1 MSKKIKDENGNVYI
15 KKKPFYKRIW
25 FWILVVIVIIFAGSQ
40 MGKGSSDSSKS
51 NSSDASTAS
60 SASSSSK
67 STTGLTKANF
77 DKITLSD
84 STGTSEKD
92 VKAMFKKDPSS
103 TDTQTVENVSANMYT
118 WSGIDGGDITSAIV
132 VGFENG
138 HAISKAISGIKV
150 SRTNKITLAQFN
162 AIQNG
167 ASKTDIQKQFGDPN
181 GYDLT
186 NIGGQSSEMWSYT
199 SGVNGDVGANFNITF
214 TNGTVSGKTQ
224 VSMK

>member
-1 MSKKIKDENGNVYI
+1 MSKKGNDRYKDMNY

-25 FWILVVIVIIFAGSQ
+25 FWILVVIVIVFAGSQ

-51 NSSDASTAS
+51 SSSDSSTAS

-67 STTGLTKANF
+67 STTGLTKDNF
-77 DKITLSD
+77 DKISLSD

-92 VKAMFKKDPSS
+92 VKSMFKKDPTS

-118 WSGIDGGDITSAIV
+118 WSGVDGGDITSAIV

-138 HAISKAISGIKV
+138 HAISKAISGLKV
-150 SRTNKITLAQFN
+150 SRSSKITLAQFN

-199 SGVNGDVGANFNITF
+199 SSVNGDAGANFNITF
-214 TNGTVSGKTQ
+214 TNGAVSGKTQ
-224 VSMK
+224 LSMK

>member
-40 MGKGSSDSSKS
+40 MGKGSSDNTKSS
-51 NSSDASTAS
+51 SSSSS

-92 VKAMFKKDPSS
+92 VKAMFKKTPSS
-103 TDTQTVENVSANMYT
+103 TDTQTINNVSANMYT
-118 WSGIDGGDITSAIV
+118 WSGIDGGDIASAIV

-138 HAISKAISGIKV
+138 HAISKDITGIKV
-150 SRTNKITLAQFN
+150 TRSSKITLAQFN
-162 AIQNG
+162 EIQNG

-214 TNGTVSGKTQ
+214 TNGVVSGKTQ